1 MSRKSVQLNLP
12 PTEVTTVNKRPT
24 AVNRVNP
31 LGWVREAILLSG
43 LKQGAMAYAMGISEP
58 LLSAQLSDH
67 NEDKHLSLRRLAR
80 VDEAGFWCELALCI
94 LESFGKHV
102 IVMTQEQYEIHIAM
116 VAALVETAKHATAE
130 RRTA

>member
-12 PTEVTTVNKRPT
+12 PTEVTTVNKRTPS
-24 AVNRVNP
+24 VNRVNP

-67 NEDKHLSLRRLAR
+67 NEDKHLSLRRLSG
-80 VDEAGFWCELALCI
+80 VDDAGFWCEFALCI
-94 LESFGKHV
+94 LESFGKRV

-116 VAALVETAKHATAE
+116 VAALVETAKHATE

>member
-12 PTEVTTVNKRPT
+12 PTEVTTVNKRTPS
-24 AVNRVNP
+24 VNRVNP

-67 NEDKHLSLRRLAR
+67 NEDKHLSLRRLSG
-80 VDEAGFWCELALCI
+80 VDDAGFWCEFALCI

-102 IVMTQEQYEIHIAM
+102 IVMTQEQYEVHMAM
-116 VAALVETAKHATAE
+116 VAALVDSAKHTTE